1 MEKSGRGGASVPERR
16 QLSAGGIGITR
27 VRYDGH
33 DLAMAEASRPSDAF
47 HVITQLADF
56 RMHRL
61 WRVGRLVYAG
71 GLGGGCLAIT
81 DLGAAWQCHH
91 LAPFDNVRFDIPVA
105 ELRRFAEE
113 MGQPHLTSLGEVSA
127 DADPVAMGLAQ
138 ALLPSLERP
147 EEASP
152 LFVEQVVLALMTHL
166 AQAHGGLHLPAQGKG
181 MLAAW
186 QQKRATEFLAA
197 HIATPFEVSA
207 LAQACGL
214 SRNHFLKAFKQ
225 TFHRTPHRWL
235 TDYRLSRARTLLTGP
250 MPIAEIAVTTGF
262 SDQSHLTRVF
272 SAAMGLSPGQFRR
285 QHRV

>member
-1 MEKSGRGGASVPERR
+1 MDKRGAGGASVPECSR
-16 QLSAGGIGITR
+16 LSAGGIGIAR
-27 VRYDGH
+27 MRYDGD
-33 DLAMAEASRPSDAF
+33 DLAMAEPSRPSDAF

-61 WRVGRLVYAG
+61 WRDGRLVYEG
-71 GLGGGCLAIT
+71 GHGQGALAIT

-113 MGQPHLTSLGEVSA
+113 MGQPRLTGLGEVSA
-127 DADPVAMGLAQ
+127 EADPVAAGLAQ

-186 QQKRATEFLAA
+186 QQKRATEFLAG
-197 HIATPFEVSA
+197 HIATPFQIAE

-214 SRNHFLKAFKQ
+214 SRNHFIKAFKQ
-225 TFHRTPHRWL
+225 TFHRTPYRWL
-235 TDYRLSRARTLLTGP
+235 IDYRVSRARELLAGP
-250 MPIAEIAVTTGF
+250 LPIAEIAVMTGF

-272 SAAMGLSPGQFRR
+272 SAASGLSPGQFRR
-285 QHRV
+285 QHRG